1 MATHRFVLAA
11 PRARLAILRGRLDEV
26 ESLVP
31 ELEEAWMWCAL
42 QNAAARIDALA
53 ALGDRKQL
61 EAETKSR
68 RMSAYLEPFGMRA
81 LGIVREDEKL
91 LAEAAARFEGIELDW
106 HAAETRRLVPGET

>member
-1 MATHRFVLAA
+1 MELPGASDPGSGCREVGGEVRILAVYA
-11 PRARLAILRGRLDEV
+11 QLAYTGSV
-26 ESLVP
+26 
-31 ELEEAWMWCAL
+31 
-42 QNAAARIDALA
+42 
-53 ALGDRKQL
+53 
-61 EAETKSR
+61 AETKSR